1 MAQKCDQINRM
12 SYHST
17 GDAKP
22 VEFPE
27 AREAN
32 LNTTPA
38 RINLGFKKAVLSRS
52 HGTWLSRAS
61 SIVTTVAET

>member
-1 MAQKCDQINRM
+1 M
-12 SYHST
+12 
-17 GDAKP
+17 
-22 VEFPE
+22 EFPE